1 MTLTEKLAKQI
12 GENLQR
18 ARKARGYTRDQVADV
33 AGVAKTVIGRYET
46 GMILPPLDRLFVI
59 AEYLKVPVATLTGEN
74 ELTDKIVNDAIFE
87 YRLQQAYSR
96 IEFFLSHPRNDEKH
110 FDADGNILIFVPN
123 GMKYEG
129 GKLIY
134 KVDKDGNAGD
144 EIALSAKE
152 FVNAVEFAEKFALQ
166 TQVTFCAAFR
176 TVLLLDRK

>member
-1 MTLTEKLAKQI
+1 MILTEKLAKQI

-18 ARKARGYTRDQVADV
+18 ARKARGYTRDQVAEV

-46 GMILPPLDRLFVI
+46 GMILPPIDRLFII
-59 AEYLKVPVATLTGEN
+59 AEFLKVPVATLTGESAI
-74 ELTDKIVNDAIFE
+74 TDKIVNDAIFE

-110 FDADGNILIFVPN
+110 FDADGNILVFVPN
-123 GMKYEG
+123 EMKYED
-129 GKLIY
+129 GKAFY
-134 KVDKDGNAGD
+134 KVDEAGNVGN
-144 EIALSAKE
+144 EIAFSAKD
-152 FVNAVEFAEKFALQ
+152 FVNAVEFAEKLALQ